1 MQSRYAYLY
10 EFDTEPKR
18 AADAETLEKR
28 LHPDIGQL
36 ADRSRIIA
44 GTSDYHALQL
54 KKTKQ

>member
-36 ADRSRIIA
+36 ADRSVLSLAQVIIML
-44 GTSDYHALQL
+44 YN
-54 KKTKQ
+54 